1 VDCSESTLCV
11 VHEMFYKPIMLQ
23 TLRKSPESTELL
35 TTHPRHLAGARSPS
49 YTTKLGAAYTAN
61 GLAVMMD
68 IPPAS
73 VDAIITSPPYAL
85 EFKKEY
91 GNVAKEKYV
100 EWFLPFASEI
110 KRILKPEG
118 SFVLNIG
125 GSYNSGSPTRSIYHF
140 KLLIAL
146 CDQIGFHLAQECFW
160 YNPAKLPA
168 PAEWVNVRRCRIK
181 DSVEY
186 VWWLSPSQ
194 FPKANNS
201 RVLAPYSQDMI
212 RLLAKGFKAKQR
224 PSGHNI
230 TAKFRKD
237 RGGSIPSNLI
247 SRGNNE
253 SNSIYMRR
261 LGELGERAH
270 PARFPAAIPEFF
282 INLLTEPGD
291 VVVDPF
297 AGSNTTGSVAEQLNR
312 RWLSIE
318 VNRRYVEAS
327 KVRFHQ

>member
-1 VDCSESTLCV
+1 
-11 VHEMFYKPIMLQ
+11 MLQ
-23 TLRKSPESTELL
+23 TLRKLQSEIEQTSE
-35 TTHPRHLAGARSPS
+35 HPRQFVGARRPI
-49 YTTKLGAAYTAN
+49 YTTKLGAAYAAN

-68 IPPAS
+68 IPTAS
-73 VDAIITSPPYAL
+73 IDLVVTSPPYAL

-100 EWFLPFASEI
+100 DWFLPFASEI
-110 KRILKPEG
+110 KRVLKPKG

-125 GSYNSGSPTRSIYHF
+125 GSYNAGSPTRSIYHF

-146 CDQIGFHLAQECFW
+146 CDELGFHLAQECFW

-194 FPKANNS
+194 FPQANNG
-201 RVLAPYSQDMI
+201 RVLTPYSPDMI
-212 RLLAKGFKAKQR
+212 RLIKKGFKAKQR

-230 TAKFRKD
+230 TAKFGRDK
-237 RGGSIPSNLI
+237 GGSIPSDLI
-247 SRGNNE
+247 CRGNNE
-253 SNSIYMRR
+253 SNSVYMKR
-261 LGELGERAH
+261 LAELGEKAH

-282 INLLTEPGD
+282 INFLTEPGD
-291 VVVDPF
+291 VVLDPF
-297 AGSNTTGSVAEQLNR
+297 AGSNTTGSIAEQLSR
-312 RWLSIE
+312 RWLSVEI
-318 VNRRYVEAS
+318 NDRYAEAS
-327 KVRFHQ
+327 KVRFQK